1 MPNRSCSNVPTFGNT
16 KSGVVVPTQIKS
28 ISAAVTPAASI
39 ARRAACSARSVV
51 VSPSAAICRCLIPVH
66 AARRAIEAAGVTAAD
81 IDLICVGTTTPDLVF
96 PNVGTLLQDRL
107 GIHGCPAFSLEAA
120 CTGFVYA
127 LGVADKFVR
136 LGEAKCALVVGAE
149 TLTRIVDWNDRG
161 TCVLFADGA
170 GAVILQPSSEP
181 GIISTRLHSDGKY
194 KDLLLYPD
202 GVSKGFDLVRQ
213 GKAGVQMKG
222 NEVYKVAVNTLGQLV
237 TETLNVNGITKD
249 QLDWLIPHQANIRI
263 IEAIAKRLDLPME
276 RVIVTIGD
284 QGNTSAASVPLALDT
299 GIRDGR
305 VKRGQL
311 LLLEAFGGGFTW
323 GSALIRY

>member
-1 MPNRSCSNVPTFGNT
+1 MYSRIAGTGSYLPEKILTNADLERMVDTSDEWIRSRTGIERRHV
-16 KSGVVVPTQIKS
+16 
-28 ISAAVTPAASI
+28 AAEGETTTDLAQ
-39 ARRAACSARSVV
+39 
-51 VSPSAAICRCLIPVH
+51 H
-66 AARRAIEAAGVTAAD
+66 AAARAMAAANVSAAD

-127 LGVADKFVR
+127 LSVADKFVR
-136 LGEAKCALVVGAE
+136 AGESKCALVVGAE
-149 TLTRIVDWNDRG
+149 TLTRIVDWKDRG

-170 GAVILQPSSEP
+170 GAVVLTPSAEP
-181 GIISTRLHSDGKY
+181 GIISTRLHSDGRY
-194 KDLLLYPD
+194 KDLLMYPD
-202 GVSKGFDLVRQ
+202 GVSKGFKLVRD

-237 TETLNVNGITKD
+237 TETLNANNVTKD

-263 IEAIAKRLDLPME
+263 IEAIARRLELPME
-276 RVIVTIGD
+276 RVIVTIKD

-305 VKRGQL
+305 VRRGQL

>member
-1 MPNRSCSNVPTFGNT
+1 MYSRIVGTGSYLPEKILTNADLEKLVDTSDEWIRSRTGISQRH
-16 KSGVVVPTQIKS
+16 VVVDGETTTDLAEQ
-28 ISAAVTPAASI
+28 
-39 ARRAACSARSVV
+39 
-51 VSPSAAICRCLIPVH
+51 
-66 AARRAIEAAGVTAAD
+66 AARRAMLAAGVTAAD
-81 IDLICVGTTTPDLVF
+81 VDLICVGTTTPDLVF

-120 CTGFVYA
+120 CTGFMYA

-170 GAVILQPSSEP
+170 GAVVLKPSEEP

-202 GVSKGFDLVRQ
+202 GVSKGFKLIRE

-222 NEVYKVAVNTLGQLV
+222 NEVYKVAVNTLGALV
-237 TETLNVNGITKD
+237 TETLNAHNIPKH

-263 IEAIAKRLDLPME
+263 IEAIAKRLELPME
-276 RVIVTIGD
+276 KVIVTID
-284 QGNTSAASVPLALDT
+284 THGNTSAASVPLALDVAV
-299 GIRDGR
+299 RDGR
-305 VKRGQL
+305 VQRGQL

>member
-1 MPNRSCSNVPTFGNT
+1 MYSRIAGTGSYLPEKILTNADLERMVDTSDEWIRSRTGIERRHV
-16 KSGVVVPTQIKS
+16 
-28 ISAAVTPAASI
+28 AADGETTTDLAE
-39 ARRAACSARSVV
+39 
-51 VSPSAAICRCLIPVH
+51 H
-66 AARRAIEAAGVTAAD
+66 AAARAMAAANVTAAD

-127 LGVADKFVR
+127 LSVADKFVR
-136 LGEAKCALVVGAE
+136 AGESKCALVVGAE
-149 TLTRIVDWNDRG
+149 TLTRIVDWKDRG

-170 GAVILQPSSEP
+170 GAVVLTPSAEP
-181 GIISTRLHSDGKY
+181 GIISTRLHSDGRY
-194 KDLLLYPD
+194 KDLLMYPD
-202 GVSKGFDLVRQ
+202 GVSKGFKLVRD

-237 TETLNVNGITKD
+237 TETLNANNVTKA

-263 IEAIAKRLDLPME
+263 IEAIARRLELPME
-276 RVIVTIGD
+276 RVIVTIKD

-305 VKRGQL
+305 VRRGQL